1 MKYLEF
7 FYENPPQIKNFLP
20 RKKVLSKHNTLLYG
34 PSQGGKSYLCLDY
47 LHQSDKNFLYL
58 DLGDIRVTNFHIGLL
73 CAFVKENNI
82 EILALDNYNPS
93 FNLPE
98 LSIQIILIARQKIML
113 EGFVYT
119 KLYSFDF
126 EEFLSTTQKTTT
138 QSFNLYLKNGAL
150 DRGVQTLIKASLD
163 ENIVRLLSFLCT
175 QCSKPLSV
183 NQVYL
188 QFKKEH
194 KVSKDW
200 LYRTIDWLVANNYIY
215 FIAKTKA
222 PKAQKKLFVHHQP
235 FLNALTL
242 NTGFIAL
249 FQNLVVNELVKKGF
263 CPSYYELTSYLIG
276 SKLIKVDPFAGEEA
290 IWVKIQKNF
299 GEYKK
304 LGVTSITIITV
315 SSSFEFEIENVK
327 CEAMPFYEWAVLDE
341 F

>member
-7 FYENPPQIKNFLP
+7 FYENPPHIKNFLP
-20 RKKVLSKHNTLLYG
+20 RKMQLDSNNTLLYG
-34 PSQGGKSYLCLDY
+34 ASQGGKSYLCIDY
-47 LHQSDKNFLYL
+47 LHQQEKNFLYL
-58 DLGDIRVTNFHIGLL
+58 DLADLRVTNFHTRLL
-73 CAFVKENNI
+73 HAFIKENNI

-93 FNLPE
+93 FDLPE
-98 LSIQIILIARQKIML
+98 LSIQIILIARQKIVL

-150 DRGVQTLIKASLD
+150 DRGVQTLIKASFD
-163 ENIVRLLSFLCT
+163 QNLLQLFCFLCA
-175 QCSKPLSV
+175 QCSKPVSV

-200 LYRTIDWLVANNYIY
+200 LYRTIEWLVANNYIY
-215 FIAKTKA
+215 FISKKNS
-222 PKAQKKLFVHHQP
+222 PKAQKKLFITHQP

-242 NTGFIAL
+242 NTSFIAL

-276 SKLIKVDPFAGEEA
+276 SKLIKVEPFVGEEA

-304 LGVTSITIITV
+304 LGIDSITIITV
-315 SSSFEFEIENVK
+315 SSSFEFEIENVQ